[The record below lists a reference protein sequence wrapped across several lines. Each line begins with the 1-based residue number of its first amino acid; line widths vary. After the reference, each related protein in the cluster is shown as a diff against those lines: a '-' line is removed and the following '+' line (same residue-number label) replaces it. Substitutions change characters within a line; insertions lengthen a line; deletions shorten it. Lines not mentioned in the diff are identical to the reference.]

1 MSLRATQED
10 RIVPN
15 TEGGVNQSGFAAF
28 DNIPV
33 DGEEYPEDD
42 GVTPQHGTHQ
52 PEEEGDMGEANGGEN
67 QAAGHES
74 GAEEKKKF
82 STSQIITIVGVLG
95 FIFIGAGGFYE
106 YGFFD
111 LLFGHKEEPG
121 LIEAAPKAQQ
131 QATPRLTPMPNLPK
145 FTQNGAAG
153 SASAGVGA
161 AEGVGQPR
169 ANTTGPSATLSMSTD
184 VAAHGP
190 TQAQTQPPAG
200 FNAVGAPTPPPMGQ
214 PAATS
219 GLSAESEATLQNIAA
234 NVEELQKTTNALR
247 AEADAQSQAINK
259 DFSLMAQGISQ
270 RFDGVGQK
278 IGAVDG
284 QMNLVSQQESANTEK
299 LAALGKSLDGI
310 AAQQQTLVNENQELR
325 ERIEALEDE
334 LHNTNHVAPTKTASR
349 AAPPSGRINH
359 NATNQDVASPPPPQ
373 NVATKTNSEEHVI
386 DGFFLR
392 GIARGENPTSAWVK
406 TPSGFVMANVGQAL
420 AGAGTVK
427 EIRHYGDT
435 WEVVTTQGLIR
446 P

>member
-1 MSLRATQED
+1 MSLRATHED

-15 TEGGVNQSGFAAF
+15 TEGGVNHAGFAAF

-33 DGEEYPEDD
+33 DGEEYPEDGGD
-42 GVTPQHGTHQ
+42 APQHGAHQ
-52 PEEEGDMGEANGGEN
+52 QEEEVDMGEADGGEN
-67 QAAGHES
+67 QVAEHENGAG
-74 GAEEKKKF
+74 EKKKF

-95 FIFIGAGGFYE
+95 FISLSVGGFYE

-111 LLFGHKEEPG
+111 MLFGHKEEPG

-145 FTQNGAAG
+145 FTQNGVAG
-153 SASAGVGA
+153 SAPASAGA
-161 AEGVGQPR
+161 AEGAGQPR
-169 ANTTGPSATLSMSTD
+169 AKATGPSTTLSMSTD
-184 VAAHGP
+184 VVARGP
-190 TQAQTQPPAG
+190 TQAQAQPPAG
-200 FNAVGAPTPPPMGQ
+200 FNAVGAPMPPSTGQ

-219 GLSAESEATLQNIAA
+219 GLSAESEATLQNIAS

-247 AEADAQSQAINK
+247 AEADAQSLAMNK

-299 LAALGKSLDGI
+299 LVALGKSLDGI

-334 LHNTNHVAPTKTASR
+334 LHNTNHIAPTKTAPR
-349 AAPPSGRINH
+349 IAPAGGRINH
-359 NATNQDVASPPPPQ
+359 NATNQDVAASPAPQ